1 MIFVIILFLTFCAFY
16 KDDEEKQTDYF
27 DVKESIILRRSLL
40 FQTNESINASEST
53 TITNSSL
60 AKKEKSFESQED
72 KEVKKEVSKLPPDLF
87 TEEQR
92 RNGFVVFHI
101 LGMVYMFIALAVVCD
116 EFFIPALDVIT
127 EKLKISEDVAGA
139 TFMAAGG
146 SAPGNLLHNFVCIT
160 IIIATTSYI
169 INRLH
174 YNILLILI

>member
-1 MIFVIILFLTFCAFY
+1 MLSPRQRYYRLTRTFHRRLWRKTMIFVSILFLTFCAFY
-16 KDDEEKQTDYF
+16 KEDEEKQTNYF

-40 FQTNESINASEST
+40 FQTNESTSESEST
-53 TITNSSL
+53 TTNSSL
-60 AKKEKSFESQED
+60 AKEKSLESQED

-127 EKLKISEDVAGA
+127 EKLEISEDVAGA

-146 SAPGNLLHNFVCIT
+146 SAPGN
-160 IIIATTSYI
+160 
-169 INRLH
+169 
-174 YNILLILI
+174 